1 MKEMMDELDE
11 LQENELVRKLWVF
24 VYEKNVGMRL
34 F

>member
-1 MKEMMDELDE
+1 MKEMMDE

-24 VYEKNVGMRL
+24 VYDKNVGMRL